1 MLSFTRQSWFDNLPI
16 PKILL
21 PLDMYRALAS
31 NEKNYA
37 FCMNW
42 EIKPKWGSEEHCEPL
57 SSLDDQSGAE
67 PLENLQFLAEN

>member
-1 MLSFTRQSWFDNLPI
+1 MRQSWFDNLPI

-21 PLDMYRALAS
+21 PLDMYRALAR

-42 EIKPKWGSEEHCEPL
+42 EIKLKWGSEEHCEPIRGRAL
-57 SSLDDQSGAE
+57 GKFTIFS
-67 PLENLQFLAEN
+67 